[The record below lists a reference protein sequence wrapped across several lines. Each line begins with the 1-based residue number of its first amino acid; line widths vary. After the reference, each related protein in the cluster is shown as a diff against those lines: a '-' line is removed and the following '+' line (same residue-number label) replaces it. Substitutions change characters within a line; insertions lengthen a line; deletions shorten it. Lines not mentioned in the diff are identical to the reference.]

1 MFRGLRYFYLTLHW
15 SFSLQLS
22 ELCKNL
28 YKILITKSDG
38 QLLRFSFRIQIP
50 TFLISSEFA
59 IFRQL
64 NSSFYLTIFAKI
76 PKQGVKRQKKRPF
89 GKLIV
94 E

>member
-15 SFSLQLS
+15 SLQLS

-64 NSSFYLTIFAKI
+64 NSSFYLTIFAKNT
-76 PKQGVKRQKKRPF
+76 KAGSKETKKDLLE
-89 GKLIV
+89 K
-94 E
+94 

>member
-22 ELCKNL
+22 ELCNDL
-28 YKILITKSDG
+28 YKILIIKSDG

-50 TFLISSEFA
+50 TFLVSSEFA

-64 NSSFYLTIFAKI
+64 KSSFYLAIFAKNT
-76 PKQGVKRQKKRPF
+76 KAGSKETKKVLLE
-89 GKLIV
+89 K
-94 E
+94 